1 MPHDG
6 EGGFEARG
14 QCLVHVSLYIGQK
27 VIVDV
32 DVVLGRYAAACG
44 IEHTLMP
51 IAWLSANYSHA
62 AGGGTRVGPAELL
75 EEPIMFGK
83 EVGEEE
89 ICRCKCCDGYS
100 EWFPGACRSYAAEH
114 PGVGRVKKWPHNET
128 ESSDKIGEY
137 PGEAKTG

>member
-89 ICRCKCCDGYS
+89 ICRCKCCDGLVPRS
-100 EWFPGACRSYAAEH
+100 LPKLRCRT
-114 PGVGRVKKWPHNET
+114 PRRWPRKKLAPQ
-128 ESSDKIGEY
+128 
-137 PGEAKTG
+137 